1 MKNDGGAAFPRTQ
14 WTGSDKNTAHR
25 DIPGMTLRQWYK
37 SQLASGGLS
46 KQCLVEIYEHKDK
59 PEEVKTV
66 LAHFG
71 EAIGDMADALIAEDM
86 IAEDEA
92 FAAREGKDE

>member
-1 MKNDGGAAFPRTQ
+1 MKNDGGSAFPRIIENSEC
-14 WTGSDKNTAHR
+14 GIKYLSY
-25 DIPGMTLRQWYK
+25 IPGMTLRQWYK

-86 IAEDEA
+86 IAE
-92 FAAREGKDE
+92 REK